1 MIRHLFRLVWNR
13 RKRNGLIMVEIL
25 VSFLLLCAIFTM
37 GSSFLLNWNEPLGF
51 DSRDVWSMSVGAGPY
66 HDKSEEQ
73 QLAMRRTLSRL
84 EEAVR
89 GVPDVEAAAMQTNV
103 PYTNSRWRTTVDI
116 DGEQVAIGLF
126 MGTRDAPE
134 VLRLGLVDGRLFDE
148 SDANPDE
155 NHVILTEDYARMLF
169 PDRSAVGR
177 LVPAEPEEEGEEPAT
192 DEEAPKPKRIVGV
205 IHSYRGRGEHRPAEP
220 QMLQYIDWETFEGFP
235 PRSLLVRVRPGS
247 PVQLEEDLLEIA
259 SAIAPEWTF
268 TVTRMEDMRAR
279 MLKSALMP
287 LGILAVV
294 GVFLILMVG
303 LGLIGVLWQSV
314 IRRTEEIGVRRAM
327 GATAGAV
334 RVQFLGELLALTTLS
349 VLLGSVL
356 YLQFPLLGLLDER
369 GAVVACALGASL
381 VVMYGFVFVCGLYP
395 SWLATRIEPA
405 RALGYE

>member
-51 DSRDVWSMSVGAGPY
+51 DYHDVWTISIGAGPY

-73 QLAMRRTLSRL
+73 KLAIRQTLSRVENAL
-84 EEAVR
+84 R
-89 GVPDVEAAAMQTNV
+89 DVPDVEAAAMQTNV

-126 MGTRDAPE
+126 MGTRDAPD

-148 SDANPDE
+148 TDANPDE

-177 LVPAEPEEEGEEPAT
+177 LVPAEPEEEGEEPAA

-235 PRSLLVRVRPGS
+235 PRDLLVRVRPGS
-247 PVQLEEDLLEIA
+247 PVQLEEDLLGIA

-279 MLKSALMP
+279 MLKGALMP

-327 GATAGAV
+327 GATAAAV

-349 VLLGSVL
+349 VLLGSVI

-369 GAVVACALGASL
+369 GTVVACALGASL
-381 VVMYGFVFVCGLYP
+381 LVMYGFVFICGLYP